1 MSKPMLRLKP
11 MLRYTIS
18 QPVYGTSH
26 INGTDGTNDHIQNTT
41 SSESKTKYLS
51 YIVGVLTILGFSYY
65 LLKDIT
71 HKNFKEWIDNMINRI
86 DGALSTTQKGG
97 SQSHTKDIN
106 TVFSI
111 MDKSKEKFITTSG
124 QKKAY
129 DMLKTNLTK
138 DGPITDNLFK
148 KILKSISII
157 PRYVFNNI
165 INLNKKTIIATVL
178 LLNYLFNPF
187 QPDEH
192 KEIPAHVKIWI
203 CIVLLVIMYLIEVAL
218 KMIKSAIL
226 NTTENIDSVVYFK
239 YSIDAPLNVDMAF
252 KSQLL
257 KQYPNMNP
265 NLITL

>member
-1 MSKPMLRLKP
+1 MEMALVPK
-11 MLRYTIS
+11 YTQLHVNAS
-18 QPVYGTSH
+18 THGADVVSD
-26 INGTDGTNDHIQNTT
+26 NIQNTT
-41 SSESKTKYLS
+41 LSESKTKYLS

-106 TVFSI
+106 TVISI

-138 DGPITDNLFK
+138 DGPITDNLFIK
-148 KILKSISII
+148 VIKAITII

-178 LLNYLFNPF
+178 LLNFLFTHTNL
-187 QPDEH
+187 
-192 KEIPAHVKIWI
+192 PAHTKILI
-203 CIVLLVIMYLIEVAL
+203 CIVYLVIMYLIEVAL
-218 KMIKSAIL
+218 KMIKSAIY

-239 YSIDAPLNVDMAF
+239 YSMDAPLNVDMAF

>member
-1 MSKPMLRLKP
+1 MS
-11 MLRYTIS
+11 
-18 QPVYGTSH
+18 
-26 INGTDGTNDHIQNTT
+26 
-41 SSESKTKYLS
+41 SSVQDKKFRIVDAGDLDLHMRDNRNLSKDKELSKTNYLPH
-51 YIVGVLTILGFSYY
+51 IVGVLTILGFSYY

-71 HKNFKEWIDNMINRI
+71 HKNFKEWINNMINRI
-86 DGALSTTQKGG
+86 NGALSTTQKGG
-97 SQSHTKDIN
+97 SQSHTNNIN
-106 TVFSI
+106 TAFSI
-111 MDKSKEKFITTSG
+111 MDKNKEKFITTSG

-129 DMLKTNLTK
+129 DMLKTNLTN

-165 INLNKKTIIATVL
+165 INLNKKTIIVTVL
-178 LLNYLFNPF
+178 VLFSFFYPTHYYAASIIHSIILLM
-187 QPDEH
+187 
-192 KEIPAHVKIWI
+192 
-203 CIVLLVIMYLIEVAL
+203 IMYLIEFAL
-218 KMIKSAIL
+218 KMIKSAIY

-239 YSIDAPLNVDMAF
+239 YSMDAPLNVDMAF